1 MKLRASLLLTLSV
14 FLFVCTGCK
23 KEMKDFSFSYTMES
37 ESNYKQTI
45 SFDSDKNYKAEVY
58 DYYTFQ
64 RTRKYDPVIKEG
76 QLTDEEFSTVKKLVE
91 KVDFFSMKDSYGF
104 DRDPD
109 EALGYIMYTIHINAD
124 GKDKYISIRNT
135 KANELPKG
143 YIPLVQHL
151 ASLLDQKLDK

>member
-1 MKLRASLLLTLSV
+1 MKLRITWLAALSI

-23 KEMKDFSFSYTMES
+23 KELKDFSFSYTMES

-45 SFDSDKNYKAEVY
+45 SIDSDKNYKVEVY

-76 QLTDEEFSTVKKLVE
+76 KLTDEDFAEAKKLLE
-91 KVDFFSMKDSYGF
+91 NIDFFSMKDSYGF
-104 DRDPD
+104 DREPD
-109 EALGYIMYTIHINAD
+109 EAMGYLMYTIYMKTE
-124 GKDKYISIRNT
+124 GKDKFISIRNT

-143 YIPLVQHL
+143 YIPLVQYMG
-151 ASLLDQKLDK
+151 SLFDQILEK